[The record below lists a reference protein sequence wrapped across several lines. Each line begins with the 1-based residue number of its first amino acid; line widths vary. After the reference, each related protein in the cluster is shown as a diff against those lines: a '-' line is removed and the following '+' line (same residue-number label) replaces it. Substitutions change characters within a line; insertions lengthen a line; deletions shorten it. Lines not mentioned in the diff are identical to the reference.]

1 MLSKIPI
8 NLFTA
13 FIIFNF
19 LSAQEYDINIWG
31 FDVGYAEITHTSE
44 NDITLTLEV
53 DELINNIYP
62 LSVELSSKYDKYNFK
77 VIESS
82 KKAEQGREKYKYSV
96 TYRNEKATY
105 NDEGSFELNRNTY
118 SFLSLLEKII
128 NSPTDSIDTKWF
140 NLENEGI
147 VYKAR
152 PLWNDTSSVNID
164 KHNFL
169 CDHYRID
176 LKILN
181 DDNKIFDKTDYFNEL
196 FFDINSIRQLWVETW
211 QKQRR
216 IVKISIKNNLIN
228 LNLTIKK

>member
-82 KKAEQGREKYKYSV
+82 KKAEQGREKYK
-96 TYRNEKATY
+96 
-105 NDEGSFELNRNTY
+105 
-118 SFLSLLEKII
+118 
-128 NSPTDSIDTKWF
+128 
-140 NLENEGI
+140 
-147 VYKAR
+147 
-152 PLWNDTSSVNID
+152 
-164 KHNFL
+164 
-169 CDHYRID
+169 
-176 LKILN
+176 
-181 DDNKIFDKTDYFNEL
+181 
-196 FFDINSIRQLWVETW
+196 
-211 QKQRR
+211 QRR
-216 IVKISIKNNLIN
+216 TVHR
-228 LNLTIKK
+228 

>member
-13 FIIFNF
+13 LIIFNF
-19 LSAQEYDINIWG
+19 LSAQEYDVNIWG
-31 FDVGYAEITHTSE
+31 FNVGYAEITHTSE
-44 NDITLTLEV
+44 NDITLTLNI
-53 DELINNIYP
+53 DELIENIYP
-62 LSVELSSKYDKYNFK
+62 LSIELSSKYDKHNFK
-77 VIESS
+77 VIESN

-96 TYRNEKATY
+96 NYSNGKAIY
-105 NDEGSFELNRNTY
+105 DDEDSFELNRNTY

-128 NSPTDSIDTKWF
+128 YSPIDSIDTKWF

-152 PLWNDTSSVNID
+152 PLWNDTSTVNID
-164 KHNFL
+164 NDKFL

-176 LKILN
+176 LKVLN
-181 DDNKIFDKTDYFNEL
+181 DDNKIFDQTDYFNEL

-216 IVKISIKNNLIN
+216 LVKISIKNNLIN